1 MAPQK
6 FLRKGLQGIL
16 ALTAIL
22 SSCISD
28 DLLQP
33 QADDLS
39 TTTPPITKQ
48 VSASQAQDVAK
59 SFSAAR
65 FGVTPS
71 MASRSSQTIET
82 ISDTDGTP
90 LAYIVNTEGAGWAI
104 VSATTDYYPILAYS
118 DSSDKTFSLSDV
130 PADHPLNLWLD
141 ELTHAIRQSE
151 SLDSVTASSIAY
163 EWMDYLP
170 QPAVTPPTLPGG
182 NSEKAVACRNRLK
195 QLNDTYYKDGW
206 SFTTLSSAPSDVR
219 PYVTPLADSYDSP
232 YEYTIVGVR
241 KNYSENIYVSPMI
254 TTAWG
259 QGEGYN
265 DLCPN
270 GSPAGCVSVA
280 MGQIMKFYRYPN
292 NFDWDNMPNNTG
304 TLATQE
310 LLYNIGKTIGM
321 NYFVGEST
329 ANYQQA
335 LYGFKYYGYNAELKA
350 HNSTAAVQELTNRRP
365 IFMGG
370 YSYSVNSGH
379 AWVCDGVRREIYDMQ
394 YYVEYIN
401 SINEYT
407 NYGETLIANPH
418 VYASVSTGT
427 KFHMNWGDKGNF
439 NDWYLDNLTSPGLDF
454 SESRKDIYVT
464 KP

>member
-39 TTTPPITKQ
+39 TTPPITKQ
-48 VSASQAQDVAK
+48 LSASQAQDVAK
-59 SFSAAR
+59 SFSATR

-90 LAYIVNTEGAGWAI
+90 LAYIVNTDGAGWAI

-170 QPAVTPPTLPGG
+170 QPAVTVPTLPGG

-304 TLATQE
+304 TLAIQE
-310 LLYNIGKTIGM
+310 LLYNIGTTIGM
-321 NYFVGEST
+321 EYTPTGSS

-335 LYGFKYYGYNAELKA
+335 IYGFRTYGYKAEPKS
-350 HNSTAAVQELTNRRP
+350 HNSEEVTQELLNNKPVYMR
-365 IFMGG
+365 G
-370 YSYSVNSGH
+370 YNEQKRTGH
-379 AWVCDGVRREIYDMQ
+379 AWVCDGVRREVYDME

-401 SINEYT
+401 SVNEYT

-427 KFHMNWGDKGNF
+427 KFHMNWGAGGKY
-439 NDWYLDNLTSPGLDF
+439 NDWYISISSVTETDYSLDRMN
-454 SESRKDIYVT
+454 IYVR

>member
-28 DLLQP
+28 DLPQP

-39 TTTPPITKQ
+39 TTPPITKQ
-48 VSASQAQDVAK
+48 LSASQAQDVAK
-59 SFSAAR
+59 SFSATR

-130 PADHPLNLWLD
+130 PVDHPLNLWLD
-141 ELTHAIRQSE
+141 ELIHAIRQSE

-241 KNYSENIYVSPMI
+241 KYAFENNSVEPLLTTTWDQDMDFYITEEYSYP
-254 TTAWG
+254 
-259 QGEGYN
+259 
-265 DLCPN
+265 
-270 GSPAGCVSVA
+270 GCVSVA
-280 MGQIMKFYRYPN
+280 MGQIMKFHRYPSY
-292 NFDWDNMPNNTG
+292 FDWDDMPDAF
-304 TLATQE
+304 ATE
-310 LLYNIGKTIGM
+310 TTVNFLHHIGKTIGADYS
-321 NYFVGEST
+321 NGHGSAHY
-329 ANYQQA
+329 NQA
-335 LYGFKYYGYNAELKA
+335 LSGFKAYGYQAELKDYSFIEVIKSLER
-350 HNSTAAVQELTNRRP
+350 NEPVYMRGDNKS
-365 IFMGG
+365 GG
-370 YSYSVNSGH
+370 DGH
-379 AWVCDGVRREIYDMQ
+379 AWVCDGVHRTLYEHQ
-394 YYVEYIN
+394 YYVEFIDN
-401 SINEYT
+401 SNGYT
-407 NYGETLIANPH
+407 NNGETSLLYPPI
-418 VYASVSTGT
+418 YATSVSSTS
-427 KFHMNWGDKGNF
+427 FHMNWGNRGVDD
-439 NDWYLDNLTSPGLDF
+439 DWYIDISTYSGGDF
-454 SESRKDIYVT
+454 SVNRKNIFVS